1 MNTLIPE
8 APVIPEKK
16 DSKPIVI
23 YGGPLF
29 DGKETLYEDG
39 AVYIS
44 KDKVVVAGTEESVFS
59 QIPKT
64 VDIEV
69 YDTLGCVIVPG
80 LIDLHHHF
88 SRSFALGLP
97 LYNPNNTSAS
107 QLEHFWWKYEQCL
120 DDDTVQLA
128 TLVSLLNSIKSGVT
142 TVFDL
147 HSSPL
152 AISSI
157 MENVASVVTRSGI
170 QAVLAYEITEHS
182 GDDIFIRALEEN
194 RNFIKNTGLDL
205 QLRGMYGLQTAGQL
219 SDRALALIAE
229 AADNSTGFHIEFG
242 AENNLK
248 RLASFGL
255 LHSKTMVSSGS
266 PLKKDDLDIL
276 LKNGVTFVQTPVVQ
290 NNNTTL
296 IPSGINLGIGTSG
309 TGVGILQALNN
320 EFRRYNNPN
329 TDLSKLNTYIASLL
343 QGNSEFA
350 GQYFNGKPGIIDT
363 GSSADIVVFDYIPAT
378 PISSKN
384 YLQHLLWGMQQTP
397 AKMVMTKGQ
406 FIYNN
411 YTFLTLDEEI
421 ILDES
426 QKAARWLSEKFAKL

>member
-1 MNTLIPE
+1 MNTFIPE
-8 APVIPEKK
+8 APITPEKTGT
-16 DSKPIVI
+16 KPIVV
-23 YGGPLF
+23 YGGPLY
-29 DGKETLYEDG
+29 DGKETIYEDG

-44 KDKVVVAGTEESVFS
+44 NGTVVVAGTEESVFA

-97 LYNPNNTSAS
+97 FYNPNNASAA
-107 QLEHFWWKYEQCL
+107 QLKHFWWKYDQCL

-128 TLVSLLNSIKSGVT
+128 TLVSLLNSIKSGIT

-157 MENVASVVTRSGI
+157 LENIASVVTRSGI
-170 QAVLAYEITEHS
+170 QAVLAFEISERN
-182 GDDIFIRALEEN
+182 GDDILIRSLEEN
-194 RNFIKNTGLDL
+194 RNFIKSTSLDP
-205 QLRGMYGLQTAGQL
+205 QVRGMYGLRADGQFT
-219 SDRALALIAE
+219 DRTLTLVAE
-229 AADNSTGFHIEFG
+229 AGGGSSGFHIELG

-248 RLASFGL
+248 QLSSFGL
-255 LHSKTMVSSGS
+255 LHSKTLVSSKF
-266 PLKKDDLDIL
+266 LLNKDDLNTL
-276 LKNGVTFVQTPVVQ
+276 QENSVTLVQTPVIQ
-290 NNNTTL
+290 NDVTTK

-309 TGVGILQALNN
+309 TGMGIFQALNN
-320 EFRRYNNPN
+320 EFRRYDNPD
-329 TDLSKLNTYIASLL
+329 TDLAKLNTYIASML
-343 QGNSEFA
+343 QGNSEFTR
-350 GQYFNGKPGIIDT
+350 QYFDGMPGIINT

-378 PISSKN
+378 PISSEN
-384 YLQHLLWGMQQTP
+384 YIQHLLWGMQNTT
-397 AKMVMTKGQ
+397 AKMVMTRGQ
-406 FIYNN
+406 FIYND

-426 QKAARWLSEKFAKL
+426 QKAARWLSEKFLKL